1 MVVTISPK
9 NYIVFHDGSDD
20 HWNHEVERAGI
31 ADRTDLCVVAEE
43 KVEPGLHW
51 TVLASREDK

>member
-1 MVVTISPK
+1 MVVTIDAQR
-9 NYIVFHDGSDD
+9 YVVFYNGSDD
-20 HWNHEVERAGI
+20 DWNHEVERAGI
-31 ADRTDLCVVAEE
+31 AERTDLCVVAEE